1 MSYNYRVNVC
11 NDEGTVIARVQY
23 NSNLDF
29 WDGHNWTCG
38 SVGRHLG
45 ITKLR
50 KSGKFVLI
58 HGTQWQNERDYA
70 EVISPE
76 QAYQE
81 ILQSE
86 NMGLLD
92 KYPELKKFEAEIETE
107 EV

>member
-1 MSYNYRVNVC
+1 MTNNYRINVC
-11 NDEGTVIARVQY
+11 NDEGKVVARVQY

-29 WDGHNWTCG
+29 WDGRNWTCG

-45 ITKLR
+45 LTKLK
-50 KSGKFVLI
+50 KSGNFVLI
-58 HGTQWQNERDYA
+58 HGTQWQGERDYA

-81 ILQSE
+81 IIQSE
-86 NMGLLD
+86 NMELLD
-92 KYPELKKFEAEIETE
+92 KYPELKKFELELETE